1 MTNDEAAVLQHCP
14 ESLPPKDYVSYLRCL
29 KHLNS
34 LLHDVTIMLGKPVYN
49 HRSELLSVNGT
60 PYLEVSLSI
69 KEEDSLRV
77 FSCLRYRICG
87 VAVPDWVM
95 DIQRDNGSIVVSNV
109 VGTVDH
115 PTQDSARRITSILLS
130 QQPQPE
136 SAKMHSIRRNS
147 PLGSYRMRQVDS
159 ARLLGK
165 SLYYEVFYKGSVTP
179 EIVPMREGQLIGDDL
194 PADSWIEFSA
204 YPSPSYRLVENK
216 QVN

>member
-1 MTNDEAAVLQHCP
+1 MTNDEVAVLQHCP
-14 ESLPPKDYVSYLRCL
+14 ESLSSKDYFSYLRCM
-29 KHLNS
+29 KHLDS
-34 LLHDVTIMLGKPVYN
+34 LLLDVTIMLGKPVYN
-49 HRSELLSVNGT
+49 HRPELQSVNGA
-60 PYLEVSLSI
+60 PHLEVSLSI
-69 KEEDSLRV
+69 KEEDSPRV
-77 FSCLRYRICG
+77 FSCLRYRICN
-87 VAVPDWVM
+87 VVVPDWVM
-95 DIQRDNGSIVVSNV
+95 DIQRDNGMIVASDV

-136 SAKMHSIRRNS
+136 SAKMRSIRRNS

-165 SLYYEVFYKGSVTP
+165 SLYYEVFYKGSITP

-194 PADSWIEFSA
+194 PADSWIEFNA

>member
-115 PTQDSARRITSILLS
+115 PTQDSARRITC
-130 QQPQPE
+130 
-136 SAKMHSIRRNS
+136 H
-147 PLGSYRMRQVDS
+147 
-159 ARLLGK
+159 
-165 SLYYEVFYKGSVTP
+165 
-179 EIVPMREGQLIGDDL
+179 
-194 PADSWIEFSA
+194 W
-204 YPSPSYRLVENK
+204 
-216 QVN
+216 